1 MGRGWKNFEVQARK
15 SLDCLEETIGG
26 NVDVTDDS
34 GMGSEG
40 SEKNGRQVS
49 IILENTCIIIERTS
63 AEMLKGL
70 W

>member
-1 MGRGWKNFEVQARK
+1 M
-15 SLDCLEETIGG
+15 
-26 NVDVTDDS
+26 DVTDDS

-49 IILENTCIIIERTS
+49 IILENICIIIERMS